1 MKCSPHDW
9 KVPEVGDDALVC
21 QTCGRELRLMD
32 DLTDWLR
39 GSILGARSRHYSDG
53 ERFRK
58 ALAKAYDDAA
68 RRRFPETRGKSILE
82 AVHRP
87 VSSLFDNSRESRAER
102 IAELLR
108 LSAKTK

>member
-1 MKCSPHDW
+1 MKCRPHDW
-9 KVPEVGDDALVC
+9 KVPKVGDDALVC

-39 GSILGARSRHYSDG
+39 GSIVGARSRHYSDA

-58 ALAKAYDDAA
+58 ALAEAFDDAR

-102 IAELLR
+102 IA
-108 LSAKTK
+108 SAHRRNGQT